1 LGFSSCK
8 HQGSALR
15 DQRDLQNLLTQRWM
29 RCSTLPLCEVLTQ
42 HSQRTTSPT
51 TTPTY
56 AVSLKIGHH
65 GSATS
70 TIAELLAA
78 VRPKF
83 AVISVGSRNVSD
95 HPRKEVLNRLERAQ
109 LLTYRTEVDAVVAF
123 YLDRQNVGA
132 QPTTTH

>member
-1 LGFSSCK
+1 LI
-8 HQGSALR
+8 
-15 DQRDLQNLLTQRWM
+15 
-29 RCSTLPLCEVLTQ
+29 Q

-56 AVSLKIGHH
+56 AVLLKIGRH

-70 TIAELLAA
+70 TILELLAA

-83 AVISVGSRNVSD
+83 AVISVGSRNVYD
-95 HPRKEVLNRLERAQ
+95 HPRKEVLNRLEPAQ
-109 LLTYRTEVDAVVAF
+109 SLTYRTDVDAVVAF
-123 YLDRQNVGA
+123 YLDGQNVSA